1 MPQMLPLQG
10 LKSAKPSPIDSGGD
24 DHEKSQ
30 TPDDTPASYM
40 GPDQGPFKCAN
51 CEYFTAPNQCGKQQV
66 MDELGGDQFAV
77 VDPEGCCNFFEKA

>member
-1 MPQMLPLQG
+1 MPNLMQIQG
-10 LKSAKPSPIDSGGD
+10 LKNAAPQSTNDGTEDKEQS
-24 DHEKSQ
+24 K

-40 GPDQGPFKCAN
+40 GPDQGPFQCSN